1 MYQAG
6 RTGLVHRKARKALNN
21 LPHLVSIQEIKRK
34 LPQALMVFIPLCKKR
49 PILPIF
55 LDFHAEGCIMV
66 RSDYRAYPPE
76 LILKVVTF

>member
-1 MYQAG
+1 MYQAD
-6 RTGLVHRKARKALNN
+6 RPELVHRKARKAPDN
-21 LPHLVSIQEIKRK
+21 LPRLASIQEIKRK